1 MSGEAG
7 GWMWIALDVG
17 AVLLLGA
24 ALAYGM
30 LAWRR
35 RRSPAIERLRDRKT
49 QELQRRP
56 DPDEI
61 APLTGQKR

>member
-7 GWMWIALDVG
+7 GWMWIAIDVG

-30 LAWRR
+30 FAWRR
-35 RRSPAIERLRDRKT
+35 RRSPAMDRLRDRKT
-49 QELQRRP
+49 EELQRRP
-56 DPDEI
+56 DPDEA
-61 APLTGQKR
+61 APLSGRNR